1 MTLCTLITCWLC
13 GNESTNTV
21 PYKLLKATEI
31 KETKERYKLTKMRM
45 LMLGVQRA
53 AEREWVWQDLTQRGS
68 WDVGRT
74 VRLYESINHYFRY
87 PAKISQHRDKQ
98 ISWMTVY
105 FLYEQNKKVFA
116 VDL

>member
-1 MTLCTLITCWLC
+1 MTFCTLITCWLC
-13 GNESTNTV
+13 GKESTNTV

-31 KETKERYKLTKMRM
+31 KDKKERYKLSKMRT

-53 AEREWVWQDLTQRGS
+53 AEREGVWQDLSQRGS
-68 WDVGRT
+68 WNVGRT

-87 PAKISQHRDKQ
+87 PAKISQRRDEQ

-105 FLYEQNKKVFA
+105 FLYKQKNEVFA